1 MGPGRPSAC
10 PGPSCSAEG
19 EEGTSV
25 RQWDADL
32 QARPRSPA
40 THMPLAGTQSHGP
53 TCLKG
58 GWEIRVLEETMGL
71 ARLPDLPHLGA
82 CVCPQML
89 RDSRFSWAPHSGLTP
104 SSSEVGPRA
113 PFPAGSSPAQ
123 LPTRFVAQDH
133 GPQLCPSISVFSCLA
148 SEVSHSPLCQPI
160 FPLQACALNIPLTF
174 RGKLDLPNHL

>member
-1 MGPGRPSAC
+1 MGPGRPSVC
-10 PGPSCSAEG
+10 SGPSCSAEG

-25 RQWDADL
+25 RQWDVDL

-71 ARLPDLPHLGA
+71 ACLPDLPHLGA
-82 CVCPQML
+82 CLCPQML
-89 RDSRFSWAPHSGLTP
+89 RDSRFSWVPPSGLTP

-123 LPTRFVAQDH
+123 LPHMFCCP
-133 GPQLCPSISVFSCLA
+133 GPWSSALSLHFSIFLPGLRSPTVPSA
-148 SEVSHSPLCQPI
+148 SPSSP
-160 FPLQACALNIPLTF
+160 F
-174 RGKLDLPNHL
+174 RPAP